1 MPRIAPGIATMAF
14 LLLPAAAGAQ
24 ENARGKAVYDRWCA
38 GCHGIEGE
46 GDGPAEAYML
56 PRPRDFT
63 MGLYEIRSTPS
74 GQLPTDADILEVIDE
89 GMPGTAMPGWKDHLS
104 GSDRKALVE
113 VVKSFSRF
121 FEQEGAPEPVEVGSP
136 PEATE
141 EALAEGR
148 EFYQKIECWKC
159 HGQAGRGDGPSAP
172 TLEDDRDLPVRA
184 ADLTE
189 NWLFNG
195 GGSTE
200 AIFARL
206 LTGMNG
212 TPMPS
217 FADLI
222 EADFMTR
229 EQLWN
234 VALYVRSLAPEEPPS
249 VRDVIR
255 AGLVEGDLPAAVDD
269 EAWEEVERQYVPLVG
284 QVIVP
289 PRWFAPRVDGVWVQA
304 LHDREEL
311 VLRLVWHDPSESP
324 DPDWAGWAAR
334 VRATMAP
341 DGAEAGSVEGAGA
354 ADTAAMEGAEPET
367 GEAVGEGRLAPEATA
382 GAPDRLVVQ
391 FPTELPEGMERP
403 YFLMGE
409 EDDPV
414 YLWRWRSDGDASEAI
429 GRGFMNMEPL
439 EGSGDALAAEATFE
453 EGEWRLMIRRSLD
466 AGGVEERLGFVSGRP
481 IPMAL
486 FAWDGDNG
494 EAGTRAA
501 IGTWYF
507 LHLDE
512 PSGGGVIVIPL
523 IATLLTAALGVAVVV
538 RAQRREEE
546 REES

>member
-1 MPRIAPGIATMAF
+1 MIFRIALGIALIAVP
-14 LLLPAAAGAQ
+14 LLPVPVRAQ
-24 ENARGKAVYDRWCA
+24 ESSARGKAVYDRWCA
-38 GCHGIEGE
+38 GCHGLEGE

-63 MGLYEIRSTPS
+63 MGLYEIRSTHS
-74 GQLPTDADILEVIDE
+74 GELPTDADIRAVIDE
-89 GMPGTAMPGWKDHLS
+89 GMPGTAMPGWKDRLS
-104 GSDRKALVE
+104 ASDRGALVE

-121 FEQEGAPEPVEVGSP
+121 FEQEGVPEPVEVGSP

-148 EFYQKIECWKC
+148 VFYEKIECWKC

-172 TLEDDRDLPVRA
+172 TLEDDRDLPVRS

-234 VALYVRSLAPEEPPS
+234 VALYVRSLAPEKPPA
-249 VRDVIR
+249 VREVIR
-255 AGLVEGDLPAAVDD
+255 AGLVEEGLPTAVDA
-269 EAWEEVERQYVPLVG
+269 EAWAEVERYYVPLVG
-284 QVIVP
+284 QVIVE

-304 LHDREEL
+304 LHNGREL
-311 VLRLVWHDPSESP
+311 ALRLVWHDPSESP
-324 DPDWAGWAAR
+324 DPDWAEWVDR
-334 VRATMAP
+334 VRATVAP
-341 DGAEAGSVEGAGA
+341 AAGASGEVADGEAA
-354 ADTAAMEGAEPET
+354 ADTVAGDEPSPAGGA
-367 GEAVGEGRLAPEATA
+367 GH
-382 GAPDRLVVQ
+382 PDQLVVQ
-391 FPTELPEGMERP
+391 FPTEVPEGMGRP
-403 YFLMGE
+403 YFLMGS

-414 YLWRWRSDGDASEAI
+414 YLWRWRSDEGADEAL
-429 GRGFMNMEPL
+429 GLGYPRMEPL
-439 EGSGDALAAEATFE
+439 EGVEDVLVAEATFDA
-453 EGEWRLMIRRSLD
+453 GEWRLLLRRPL
-466 AGGVEERLGFVSGRP
+466 GVDEEEDRLGFMTGVP
-481 IPMAL
+481 IPMTL

-494 EAGTRAA
+494 ESGTRGA

-507 LHLDE
+507 LYLDE
-512 PSGGGVIVIPL
+512 PTGNEVIVVPL
-523 IATLLTAALGVAVVV
+523 IATFLTAALAVGLVA
-538 RAQRREEE
+538 RARRRAGEG
-546 REES
+546 ESES